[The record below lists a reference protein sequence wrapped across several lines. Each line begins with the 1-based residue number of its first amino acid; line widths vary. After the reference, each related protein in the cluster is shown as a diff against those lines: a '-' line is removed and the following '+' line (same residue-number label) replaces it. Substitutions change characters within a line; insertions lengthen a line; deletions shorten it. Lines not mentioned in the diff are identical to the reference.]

1 MYSPSLANFDFM
13 RLICLTISTF
23 FLILSR
29 PTDRSVTLSV
39 LFDEVVDCEVEYGTS
54 PATLDKSISV
64 KRSKPD
70 TPVVFELD
78 GLQADNGYFYRT
90 LYKPPAKPTFTQ
102 GEIHRFHTQR
112 NPGSAF
118 IFCIEADEHLYD
130 KKGDFFR

>member
-1 MYSPSLANFDFM
+1 M

-23 FLILSR
+23 FLIQICDAQKLTEILSR

-78 GLQADNGYFYRT
+78 GLQALNPLLLREKYTGFT
-90 LYKPPAKPTFTQ
+90 LR
-102 GEIHRFHTQR
+102 EIQ
-112 NPGSAF
+112 A
-118 IFCIEADEHLYD
+118 AHLY
-130 KKGDFFR
+130 FA